1 VKPPGPSS
9 ADKPSDLAPVCSWS
23 SVGVES
29 ILIPDGHSVLLTE
42 DGRGLLP
49 PDGYVLAIVDSCLVF
64 IPLAEREASFV

>member
-1 VKPPGPSS
+1 VNPPGPSS
-9 ADKPSDLAPVCSWS
+9 ADTLSDLAPVNFWS
-23 SVGVES
+23 SVGVDS
-29 ILIPDGHSVLLTE
+29 ISIPNGYSALLTE